1 MTDNRKPDREN
12 QALLDWCEQI
22 LLFTQR
28 VHKEGHIT
36 EQIRYRI
43 NESILQES
51 FIKGRLLEGSLP
63 HNPSGSQLG
72 PISTSVMVAIAG
84 EKSPV
89 VQTRD
94 IIGGGD
100 VKGNNNK
107 VSTNSPIHIGDST
120 MQKGYQPSERLL
132 SML

>member
-1 MTDNRKPDREN
+1 M
-12 QALLDWCEQI
+12 
-22 LLFTQR
+22 
-28 VHKEGHIT
+28 
-36 EQIRYRI
+36 
-43 NESILQES
+43 
-51 FIKGRLLEGSLP
+51 LEGSLP

-132 SML
+132 SMLLAFIFGVVFISALLLFVLIIPNPTDQQFEVIRIVLALDLPHRDFHRPPC